1 MILSSKSPPFRRMF
15 CIKDLISMNL
25 KINLPFFLVAFFAG
39 NISLFAQVEDDE
51 SCVAPEDKKVM
62 KLMTEAETSKN
73 DRATRTMA
81 YTDALAIAPEN
92 SYIYFSFAEY
102 NFDFAESI
110 QTKFDQGRADF
121 NQLKTAYLGAAKA
134 YQKVIEYCSDYHS
147 DAYYK
152 LGYIYYLLGDSP
164 EAAKYFKAFVE
175 FKSNDPNKYA
185 STYAKNK
192 ADVEEILPEMAFFE
206 KFYANPVPY
215 DPTRVNN
222 VSSQKD
228 EFLPMISPDNELI
241 FYTRRGNNED
251 RGIVEAVIESFT
263 MSQRANLNAPFDS
276 GEALRAPF
284 NTPVYQNYGGVSLSL
299 DNKEMFICACEEV
312 DYQAHANCDIY
323 RTTFERSGQGG
334 NDFIW
339 SKLENLGPNVNT
351 KDGWEAQPTLSADGH
366 TLYFATWR
374 EGSQLTDIYFSTRQA
389 DGSWSRA
396 QPVPGPINSEGHDK
410 APFIHQDSETMY
422 FVSTTSSERPGA
434 GGTDIFYTRKDEKG
448 NWMEPTN
455 IGVPINSA
463 GDEVGLVVST
473 DGHLAYYTSRN
484 ATSEGFDIYYFEL
497 YEEARPKKVKFYKGT
512 VTDSKGEP
520 VKDAVVE
527 ISYKDS
533 EENVKV
539 HVNGDDGKFAAIIN
553 VDEGEE
559 QDVIISIKKEGY
571 SFDTQLIKAEALKD
585 DEVFMP
591 AKQMEIDTIKVGK
604 AFTIENI
611 LFATDSYELSSDSK
625 FILDQFVKFLIENP
639 TVKVSIQG
647 HTDDVGND
655 ASNKLLSANRSK
667 ATMDYLISRGI
678 NANRLKSEG
687 FGETKP
693 KVPNNSE
700 ANRAINRRTDF
711 FITDY

>member
-1 MILSSKSPPFRRMF
+1 
-15 CIKDLISMNL
+15 MNL
-25 KINLPFFLVAFFAG
+25 TKKTLYFFFAFFAY
-39 NISLFAQVEDDE
+39 NSALLAQTEEDE
-51 SCVAPEDKKVM
+51 ACAPPEDKKIM
-62 KLMTEAETSKN
+62 KLMAEAESVKN
-73 DRATRTMA
+73 DRPTRTMA
-81 YTDALAIAPEN
+81 YTNAIQMAPEN
-92 SYIYFSFAEY
+92 AYIYFSFAEY
-102 NFDFAESI
+102 NFQNAENI
-110 QTKFDQGRADF
+110 QAKFDRGLVDF

-134 YQKVIEYCSDYHS
+134 YQKVIESCSDYHS

-164 EAAKYFKAFVE
+164 EAAKYFRSFLDFNSK
-175 FKSNDPNKYA
+175 DPNKYGP
-185 STYAKNK
+185 TYVKNK

-206 KFYANPVPY
+206 AFYANPVPY
-215 DPTRVNN
+215 SPVRIEN

-228 EFLPMISPDNELI
+228 EFLPMISPDNQLI

-251 RGIVEAVIESFT
+251 RGIVEAIIESFT
-263 MSQRANLNAPFDS
+263 MSQRANLNAPFDN
-276 GEALRAPF
+276 GEALRTPF
-284 NTPVYQNYGGVSLSL
+284 NTNEYQNYGGVSLSL

-312 DYQAHANCDIY
+312 DYQKHANCDIY
-323 RTTFERSGQGG
+323 RTTFERSGAGG

-339 SKLENLGPNVNT
+339 STLENLGPNVNT
-351 KDGWEAQPTLSADGH
+351 KDGWEAQPTLSPDGN

-374 EGSQLTDIYFSTRQA
+374 EGSQLTDIYFSTRQP

-396 QPVPGPINSEGHDK
+396 KPVPGPINSEGHDK

-422 FVSTTSSERPGA
+422 FVSTTSTARPGA
-434 GGTDIFYTRKDEKG
+434 GGTDIFYSRKDEEG
-448 NWMEPTN
+448 NWIEPKN

-484 ATSEGFDIYYFEL
+484 AKSEGFDIYYFEL
-497 YEEARPKKVKFYKGT
+497 YEEARPQKVKFYKGT
-512 VTDSKGEP
+512 VTDAKGEP
-520 VKDAVVE
+520 VKDAIVE

-533 EENVKV
+533 KENIQVQI
-539 HVNGDDGKFAAIIN
+539 NGDDGKFAAIIN

-559 QDVIISIKKEGY
+559 QDVIISVKKEGY
-571 SFDTQLIKAEALKD
+571 SFDTQLIKATDLVSE
-585 DEVFMP
+585 EVFMP
-591 AKQMEIDTIKVGK
+591 AKKMEIDTIKVGK

-625 FILDQFVKFLIENP
+625 FILDQFVKFLNENP

-655 ASNKLLSANRSK
+655 ASNKTLSSNRAK
-667 ATMDYLISRGI
+667 ATMDYLISQGV
-678 NANRLKSEG
+678 AAGRLKSEG

-700 ANRAINRRTDF
+700 ANRAKNRRTDF